1 MSTLHLPPRE
11 DFWRN
16 TGCGPREVRRT
27 VPTNEAAARPAL
39 ERTAQPRPWKEHEDD
54 THDNR
59 PELHV
64 PAARRDWQAGPA
76 MSLGLHT
83 SIGNAV
89 RVTTTRAGSGRV
101 EFHAIPFDGTRVVA
115 SAVLSG
121 PLDAVGSELVF
132 DELWVAPDVRGTG
145 IGTRVTRA
153 AITWADL
160 HLAAG
165 IDTYVPEENVA
176 MQRLLEQLGFE
187 RRPELEHGEE
197 SWTQIFALTLEL
209 AG

>member
-1 MSTLHLPPRE
+1 
-11 DFWRN
+11 
-16 TGCGPREVRRT
+16 
-27 VPTNEAAARPAL
+27 
-39 ERTAQPRPWKEHEDD
+39 
-54 THDNR
+54 
-59 PELHV
+59 
-64 PAARRDWQAGPA
+64 

-89 RVTTTRAGSGRV
+89 RVTTTRAGADRV

-115 SAVLSG
+115 TAVLSG
-121 PLDAVGSELVF
+121 DLDGVGAELVF
-132 DELWVAPDVRGTG
+132 DDLWVAPELRGNG

-165 IDTYVPEENVA
+165 IDTYVAEENVA

-197 SWTQIFALTLEL
+197 TWRQIFALSLEL
-209 AG
+209 AS

>member
-1 MSTLHLPPRE
+1 
-11 DFWRN
+11 
-16 TGCGPREVRRT
+16 
-27 VPTNEAAARPAL
+27 
-39 ERTAQPRPWKEHEDD
+39 
-54 THDNR
+54 
-59 PELHV
+59 
-64 PAARRDWQAGPA
+64 

-89 RVTTTRAGSGRV
+89 RVTTTRAGANRV

-115 SAVLSG
+115 TAALSG
-121 PLDAVGSELVF
+121 DLDAVGAELVF
-132 DELWVAPDVRGTG
+132 DELWVAPELRGNG

-160 HLAAG
+160 HLATG
-165 IDTYVPEENVA
+165 IDTYVAEENVA

-197 SWTQIFALTLEL
+197 TWTQIFALSLEL

>member
-1 MSTLHLPPRE
+1 
-11 DFWRN
+11 
-16 TGCGPREVRRT
+16 
-27 VPTNEAAARPAL
+27 
-39 ERTAQPRPWKEHEDD
+39 
-54 THDNR
+54 
-59 PELHV
+59 
-64 PAARRDWQAGPA
+64 

-89 RVTTTRAGSGRV
+89 RVTTTRASANRV

-115 SAVLSG
+115 TAVLSG
-121 PLDAVGSELVF
+121 DLDGVGAELVF
-132 DELWVAPDVRGTG
+132 DELWVTPELRGNG

-160 HLAAG
+160 HLATG
-165 IDTYVPEENVA
+165 IDTYVAEQNVA

-197 SWTQIFALTLEL
+197 AWTQIFALSLEL

>member
-1 MSTLHLPPRE
+1 
-11 DFWRN
+11 
-16 TGCGPREVRRT
+16 
-27 VPTNEAAARPAL
+27 
-39 ERTAQPRPWKEHEDD
+39 
-54 THDNR
+54 
-59 PELHV
+59 
-64 PAARRDWQAGPA
+64 

-89 RVTTTRAGSGRV
+89 RVTTTRAGADRV

-115 SAVLSG
+115 TAVLSG
-121 PLDAVGSELVF
+121 ELDAVGAELVF
-132 DELWVAPDVRGTG
+132 DELWVAPEVRGTG

-165 IDTYVPEENVA
+165 IDTYVAAENVA

-187 RRPELEHGEE
+187 RRPELEHGEDT
-197 SWTQIFALTLEL
+197 WKQIFALSLEL